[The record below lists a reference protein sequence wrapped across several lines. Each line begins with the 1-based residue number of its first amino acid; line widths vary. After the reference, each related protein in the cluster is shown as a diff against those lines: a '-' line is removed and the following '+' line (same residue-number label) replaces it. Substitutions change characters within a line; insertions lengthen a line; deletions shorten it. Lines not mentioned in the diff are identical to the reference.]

1 MLAQHADPQ
10 LTIRPTGSASKS
22 RLTLK
27 LVPFVGPSLKETAP
41 SSGWILAFLR

>member
-27 LVPFVGPSLKETAP
+27 LVPFVGPTSA
-41 SSGWILAFLR
+41 SNQSCAAASV